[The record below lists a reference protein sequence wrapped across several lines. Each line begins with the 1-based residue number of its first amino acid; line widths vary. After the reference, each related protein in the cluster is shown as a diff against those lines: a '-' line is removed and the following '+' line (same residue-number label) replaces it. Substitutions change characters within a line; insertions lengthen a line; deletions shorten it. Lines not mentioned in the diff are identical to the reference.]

1 MRFEIYDLIII
12 GSGPAG
18 LTAAIYATRYKLK
31 TLVITKGLGLA
42 FYAHKIENYPGFPN
56 ISGMELLKRIEDQ
69 AKTFN
74 IRIIKEEV
82 KEIKKRKYFLV
93 VTGNKI
99 YKTKTIILASGT
111 ERKKLNIPNEE
122 KFIGKGVSYC
132 ATCDAPLFKNKI
144 VAVIGGGNS
153 AVMSALLLAEYAKK
167 IYLIYRGKE
176 LKAEPIQIERLKKNK
191 KIKILY
197 NSGIKEIK
205 GKNFV
210 ESIILNNKKKLNV
223 QGIFIEI
230 GNVPVTYF
238 LKKIPIQKDK
248 EGFILTNQ
256 AMETNIKGIFAAGDI
271 RKKTLR
277 QIVTAASDGA
287 IAAFSAYS
295 YLKSKKPQN

>member
-295 YLKSKKPQN
+295 YLKSKKP